1 MADLKL
7 ELTRLEMPLKH
18 TFTIARG
25 STEVARTLLFSLS
38 DGERTGLGESSPV
51 SRYGESIE
59 SLEAY
64 WSAFGSLGDDPFDLQ
79 NPLTGHTPPA
89 ARTGLDIALHDLI
102 GQRLG
107 IPLWRYF
114 GLDPART
121 PYTSFTVG
129 IDDPAKMLDKVREV
143 GEHPVLKVKLGTG
156 NEIEVLRAIRGIY
169 HGTIRIDANEGWTPE
184 RAVAVLR
191 EIEPLEIEFCE
202 QPIPAG
208 SPEQLR
214 WIKER
219 TKIPIV
225 TDEDSC
231 NASDL
236 PKLYGCVDGIN
247 VKLVKCGGIRGALEM
262 IHTARACNFKIMLGC
277 MVESGILQTAAAHL
291 SPLVDWA
298 DLDGAFLLRENPYVG
313 MTYRNGKIMLPDAPG
328 LGVHPASALA
338 R

>member
-1 MADLKL
+1 MEL
-7 ELTRLEMPLKH
+7 ELARLAMPLKH

-25 STEVARTLLFSLS
+25 SEDVATTVCFALS
-38 DGERTGLGESSPV
+38 DGEHVGLGESAPV
-51 SRYGESIE
+51 SRYHESCD
-59 SLEAY
+59 SVEAY
-64 WSAFGSLGDDPFDLQ
+64 WRAFGPLGDDPFALQ
-79 NPLTGHTPPA
+79 QLLTDSTPPA

-102 GQRLG
+102 GKRLG

-114 GLDPART
+114 GLDPTRT

-129 IDDPAKMLDKVREV
+129 IDEPQKMLEKVREV
-143 GEHPVLKVKLGTG
+143 GDHPVLKVKLGMG
-156 NEIEVLRAIRGIY
+156 NEIEILRAIRGIY
-169 HGTIRIDANEGWTPE
+169 HGTMRIDANEGWTPE
-184 RAVAVLR
+184 QAVEILR

-208 SPEQLR
+208 SPEKLR

-225 TDEDSC
+225 TDEDSRD
-231 NASDL
+231 ARDL

-262 IHTARACNFKIMLGC
+262 IHTARACGFKIMLGC
-277 MVESGILQTAAAHL
+277 MVESGILQTAAGHL

-298 DLDGAFLLRENPYVG
+298 DLDGAFLLRENPFVG
-313 MTYRNGKIMLPDAPG
+313 MTYRNGKIVLPEDPG
-328 LGVHPASALA
+328 LGVHPAGAVA
-338 R
+338 I